1 MKALCGL
8 LLLAPWLTLHAQQ
21 PNIIGQIA
29 ADRYQSPTGE
39 FDVLIPVLPELGGQ
53 ITDTPVV
60 VTFQDAFNV
69 HASIACFAMDATQRW
84 EFGGRDTKDYLAWF
98 FANFV
103 QTDFQQ
109 RFPAAR
115 IESARYYPSIMN
127 GALLVY
133 NLLPDGTM
141 FNHRVAVTGPDLL
154 LVAKRGNL
162 VFVHS
167 HHVYVIS
174 IELAERVIQARTW
187 DKTTTEEDDLLRQRI
202 FRLLRDMKFRTPA
215 PDLVIGESE
224 PLGG

>member
-1 MKALCGL
+1 MRVSCCLFFLIPAFAFGATGGL
-8 LLLAPWLTLHAQQ
+8 Q
-21 PNIIGQIA
+21 GRVEE
-29 ADRYQSPTGE
+29 DRYHSPTGE
-39 FDVLIPVLPELGGQ
+39 FNVFIPVLPELGGQ
-53 ITDTPVV
+53 ISDTPAV

-84 EFGGRDTKDYLAWF
+84 EFGGRDRKDYLAWF

-109 RFPAAR
+109 RFPASR
-115 IESARYYPSIMN
+115 IESARYYPAVMN

-141 FNHRVAVTGPDLL
+141 FNHRIAVTNSDLL

-162 VFVHS
+162 VFVHNQ
-167 HHVYVIS
+167 HVYVMS

-187 DKTTTEEDDLLRQRI
+187 GRTTADEDELLRQRI

-215 PDLVIGESE
+215 PDLVTDVSE
-224 PLGG
+224 PFGE

>member
-1 MKALCGL
+1 MRVLCSLLFLLPALLPGATNGL
-8 LLLAPWLTLHAQQ
+8 AGR
-21 PNIIGQIA
+21 IEE
-29 ADRYQSPTGE
+29 DRYHSPTGE
-39 FDVLIPVLPELGGQ
+39 FNLFIPVLPELGGQ
-53 ITDTPVV
+53 ISDTPAV

-84 EFGGRDTKDYLAWF
+84 EFGGRERKDYLAWF

-115 IESARYYPSIMN
+115 IESARYYPSVMN

-141 FNHRVAVTGPDLL
+141 FNHRVAVTNTDLI
-154 LVAKRGNL
+154 LVAKRANL
-162 VFVHS
+162 VFVHNQ
-167 HHVYVIS
+167 HVYVMS

-187 DKTTTEEDDLLRQRI
+187 DKTTEEEDELLRQRV
-202 FRLLRDMKFRTPA
+202 FRLLRQMNFRTPA
-215 PDLVIGESE
+215 PALDTDSSE
-224 PLGG
+224 PFGD